1 GLFHVEQEFYPVWR
15 LAQRALKQR
24 NSLIRH
30 GKIRPGQLE
39 LWSREYARYGEQIDA
54 MRRGYIEA
62 LVPRCRV
69 ILEAISPEVMAGLGL
84 SYTRGW
90 SKEASLENALMEGAE
105 RDLQQGF
112 TRQGPHRADV
122 RVTVGASAAADSLS
136 RGQLKVL
143 VAALYLAQAELL
155 QSRTG
160 KRSIF
165 LVDDLAAEL
174 DRKHRKQ
181 LCGALE
187 RLGLQVFATC
197 VEREDLLDCWSRLE
211 DIQVFHVEQGQITP
225 EASGNFQGN

>member
-1 GLFHVEQEFYPVWR
+1 FHVTGVQTC
-15 LAQRALKQR
+15 ALP
-24 NSLIRH
+24 I
-30 GKIRPGQLE
+30 
-39 LWSREYARYGEQIDA
+39 
-54 MRRGYIEA
+54 
-62 LVPRCRV
+62 C
-69 ILEAISPEVMAGLGL
+69 
-84 SYTRGW
+84 
-90 SKEASLENALMEGAE
+90 
-105 RDLQQGF
+105 F

-211 DIQVFHVEQGQITP
+211 DIQV
-225 EASGNFQGN
+225 